1 MIHSESIT
9 QIAEA
14 LAKAQAEFPKLPKDK
29 VAKIDTKAGGQ
40 YSYRYADLASILE
53 AIREPM
59 AKHKLAIVQPVE
71 SGQGSVKVTT
81 VILHGSGEYLG
92 CEVTIPYQGDVKAL
106 GSAITYARRY
116 GLTSMLGLA
125 ADEDDDATAAAKS
138 QPARES
144 RKSAPAPSRA
154 PAQEAKPAAKQAEQP
169 APEAEESGAGAEKR
183 GEVVAVIRAQ
193 EEQGLREADRE
204 LALAVCSSIIG
215 RDIRSRK
222 ELSFDEAR
230 HVLKVLRAVTAA
242 GSRRKITHFADFWRA
257 YIGGALK
264 EGLSILEPNDISK
277 LIEDYLDAKRVE
289 AA

>member
-1 MIHSESIT
+1 MIRSESIT

-71 SGQGSVKVTT
+71 SGQGSVRVTT

-92 CEVTIPYQGDVKAL
+92 CEVTIAYQGDVKAL

-144 RKSAPAPSRA
+144 RKSAPAPRA
-154 PAQEAKPAAKQAEQP
+154 PAQEAEQP
-169 APEAEESGAGAEKR
+169 APEAEEGSQGGEKR

-193 EEQGLREADRE
+193 EEQGLREPDRD

-215 RDIRSRK
+215 RDIHSRK

-264 EGLSILEPNDISK
+264 EGLSILEPNDIPK
-277 LIEDYLDAKRVE
+277 LIEDYLEAKRVE